1 MVDAELFTTY
11 QIQKMLVE
19 TSKYDLLKRKEGLL
33 EEVAVLK
40 AHCRFLNE
48 VMITAKDQVVR
59 ERDGMHNKNVNQET
73 HKLLLYK
80 IYKTEASVIACD
92 NFIRQCNEK
101 IHALEGKIS
110 HCDILINGTGTQVN
124 YPLNTGKPLQ

>member
-1 MVDAELFTTY
+1 
-11 QIQKMLVE
+11 MLVE
-19 TSKYDLLKRKEGLL
+19 TTKYDLLKRKEGLL

-48 VMITAKDQVVR
+48 VMVTAKDQVLK

-73 HKLLLYK
+73 HKSLLFK

-101 IHALEGKIS
+101 ISALEEKIN
-110 HCDILINGTGTQVN
+110 HCEILINSVSVPVTYQA
-124 YPLNTGKPLQ
+124 NTGKPLL